1 MLLRLHPKGTSPRCA
16 LRAPRLLRSLAMTNP
31 GALPSRVIPR
41 SEATWESHAGTCDFA
56 GGFPVF
62 RPSAAEIATAPLG
75 PRNDKSGSIAPL
87 NSCHQYCQ
95 PAWRSLSAATDA
107 IGAYHFIGS
116 HYESAASRRA
126 RLSAPLQHYIAL
138 QKGRTCSPALLYII
152 ISFSFSPGYRRC
164 TCARRSPS
172 TRHRCQNTGRSYC
185 P

>member
-1 MLLRLHPKGTSPRCA
+1 
-16 LRAPRLLRSLAMTNP
+16 MTNL
-31 GALPSRVIPR
+31 GVLSSRVIPR

-56 GGFPVF
+56 GAFPC
-62 RPSAAEIATAPLG
+62 SGWCCEIATAPLG

-138 QKGRTCSPALLYII
+138 QKGRTCSPALLYILLFHFHSAEDI
-152 ISFSFSPGYRRC
+152 DGAHAHAEVPALGIGVKIQVDLI
-164 TCARRSPS
+164 ALDAAADVLG
-172 TRHRCQNTGRSYC
+172 HAVAIDILAVV
-185 P
+185 

>member
-1 MLLRLHPKGTSPRCA
+1 MGISCRQFRFRRECLVIRL
-16 LRAPRLLRSLAMTNP
+16 
-31 GALPSRVIPR
+31 
-41 SEATWESHAGTCDFA
+41 
-56 GGFPVF
+56 
-62 RPSAAEIATAPLG
+62 SAAEIATAPLG

-138 QKGRTCSPALLYII
+138 QKGRTARPALQLVKKVPLGFFAKLMPFRIAKSI
-152 ISFSFSPGYRRC
+152 F
-164 TCARRSPS
+164 AA
-172 TRHRCQNTGRSYC
+172 
-185 P
+185 